1 MNAGPDV
8 ERSIAQWLAEES
20 PGRAPDR
27 ILTNAAS
34 TIVRTKQ
41 RRFLAAWREPMNISL
56 RGIAVAAA
64 VVVVLMAGAAWLGR
78 STATTGAPGATSAP
92 APSPAASPVGATIE
106 SYRAARDAVCTPL
119 VAQLIAL
126 NDAAASLRPI
136 TTPSDIPAMITNLQQ
151 IVALGATEVQQLGA
165 LQAPPNMA
173 AEQAADV
180 TRHGDSLALLREA
193 ITKLQAGDATA
204 ADGLENA
211 TEPLSR
217 LEEAFAGKYGLGDC
231 P

>member
-27 ILTNAAS
+27 ILSNATK
-34 TIVRTKQ
+34 TIDRTKQ

-56 RGIAVAAA
+56 RGIAVAA
-64 VVVVLMAGAAWLGR
+64 VVVVTLIAGAAWLGR

-92 APSPAASPVGATIE
+92 VLSPAASPGGPTLE
-106 SYRAARDAVCTPL
+106 SYRAARNAVCAPL
-119 VAQLIAL
+119 LAQVIAL
-126 NDAAASLRPI
+126 NGAAASLRPE
-136 TTPSDIPAMITNLQQ
+136 TTPSDIPAMIANLQQ
-151 IVALGATEVQQLGA
+151 IVSIGDTEVQQLGA
-165 LQAPPNMA
+165 LQPPPNMA
-173 AEQAADV
+173 AEHAADV

-193 ITKLQAGDATA
+193 ITKLQAGDAAA
-204 ADGLENA
+204 ADGLANA